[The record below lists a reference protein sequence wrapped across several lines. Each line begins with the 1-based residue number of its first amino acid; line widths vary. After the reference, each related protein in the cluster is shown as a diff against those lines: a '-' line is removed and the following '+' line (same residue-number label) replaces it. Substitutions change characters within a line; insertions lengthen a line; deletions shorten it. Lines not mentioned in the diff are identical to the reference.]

1 MCFLFVYLSLSLCL
15 SFICNNFKTDKL
27 CELLKGMEAKSPST
41 IFKLIFVPSVATF
54 TSVHLFSIQQI
65 DMTDNGGQ
73 HLSLSFMCNNFKTT
87 EKPCELLNGM
97 EDMAD
102 NGSNVGDFGAFV
114 HCGAFDEPLDKGVKK
129 SSKHIL
135 FYHKMAEK
143 GIQIN
148 FCQLSLSFCS
158 RAHFYHLDIEECPNH
173 FW

>member
-1 MCFLFVYLSLSLCL
+1 MCFLFVCLSLSLCL
-15 SFICNNFKTDKL
+15 SFTCNNFKTEKL
-27 CELLKGMEAKSPST
+27 CELLKG
-41 IFKLIFVPSVATF
+41 
-54 TSVHLFSIQQI
+54 I
-65 DMTDNGGQ
+65 DMTNNG
-73 HLSLSFMCNNFKTT
+73 
-87 EKPCELLNGM
+87 
-97 EDMAD
+97 A
-102 NGSNVGDFGAFV
+102 NVGDFVAFV
-114 HCGAFDEPLDKGVKK
+114 HCGAFDEPLDKGAKK